1 MELLDYAA
9 IAVLLYISL
18 TIISRAVIIGL
29 YAYFIREW
37 MLKDDEDSSHTASLE
52 RSYDNLQKRVDS
64 GSY

>member
-37 MLKDDEDSSHTASLE
+37 MMKDDEDTTTSLE
-52 RSYDNLQKRVDS
+52 RSYPQYQSQVRETQ
-64 GSY
+64 

>member
-37 MLKDDEDSSHTASLE
+37 MKKDDEDTATSLE
-52 RSYDNLQKRVDS
+52 RGYQQYQSQFRETQ
-64 GSY
+64 

>member
-18 TIISRAVIIGL
+18 TIISRAVLIGL

-37 MLKDDEDSSHTASLE
+37 MKNDEDSSHTASLE
-52 RSYDNLQKRVDS
+52 RSYENLQKRVDS